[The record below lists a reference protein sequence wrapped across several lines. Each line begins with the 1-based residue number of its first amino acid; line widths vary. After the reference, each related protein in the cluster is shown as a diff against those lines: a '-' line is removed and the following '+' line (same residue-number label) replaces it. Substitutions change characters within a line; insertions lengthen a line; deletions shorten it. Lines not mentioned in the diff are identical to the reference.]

1 TITASPCTK
10 LFPRLLDLLRA
21 LISMGPGSTG
31 KSRKEMTNGTARRHT
46 AGNRS
51 GEQALQPADDA
62 DRGLVSSLTIAR
74 AGSTRRT
81 SPADTP
87 AYIAIASIVPVACRP
102 GAGAANRGS
111 GHMPPPAGLAPAA
124 AAATLSA

>member
-1 TITASPCTK
+1 MPCADSSAP
-10 LFPRLLDLLRA
+10 FIRHEEPGRA
-21 LISMGPGSTG
+21 YLQG
-31 KSRKEMTNGTARRHT
+31 RW
-46 AGNRS
+46 GNRS
-51 GEQALQPADDA
+51 GEQAPQPADDE

-111 GHMPPPAGLAPAA
+111 GNMPSPAGLAPA
-124 AAATLSA
+124 

>member
-1 TITASPCTK
+1 
-10 LFPRLLDLLRA
+10 
-21 LISMGPGSTG
+21 MGPGSTG
-31 KSRKEMTNGTARRHT
+31 KSRKEMTQRYRAPAHGGH
-46 AGNRS
+46 RS
-51 GEQALQPADDA
+51 GEQALQPADDE

-102 GAGAANRGS
+102 GAGAAKRGS
-111 GHMPPPAGLAPAA
+111 GNMPPPAGIAPA
-124 AAATLSA
+124 